1 MAWTELE
8 LRAGLRAGPHRA
20 LLPLLLQGLM
30 LLTSPCLGGPPQ
42 LARTPLS
49 PGQPFLVLWGIPN
62 KACSGRPD
70 PGAFGMER
78 EGRVSMF
85 YEDTLGKYPYYTNQ
99 DQPVNGGLPQHTRL
113 DGHLQKTGED
123 LAAALPSIGYQGLGV
138 LRWGQWSPQWGRNR
152 EKQGIYLEGSRALL
166 RTFFPD
172 WTTEEVEK
180 WSQVDFEAASQS
192 ILMETLW
199 EVRRLR
205 PKALWGVTPYPNC
218 YNSGPAQSLSN
229 YTGRCPAAEMALNDE
244 LLWLWKCCSALYPA
258 LTLEKLQGGTSGARL
273 YTSNQIREA
282 LRVASLAGAAYDL
295 PVFPLVRS
303 VYTSTN
309 TFLSEVD
316 LVNTIG
322 ESAAMGA
329 AGVVLWEKDQGVFST
344 RTQRACSELAT
355 FVREVLGLY
364 AVNVTTAARLC
375 GVSLCQGRG
384 RCVRRKP
391 ESSAYLHLPP
401 SNFVMTQRKV
411 EGVQATGQLDPDNLE
426 AWKRD
431 FQCQWYESLE
441 GAAADEELPKD
452 RAQGALPPTLNSPL
466 LSELNQETRPTLAL
480 SDHSGPSLTAPLL
493 PVLLVL
499 ATALSLNT
507 DLCLNL

>member
-1 MAWTELE
+1 MAGTELE
-8 LRAGLRAGPHRA
+8 LRTGPSAGPHRVV
-20 LLPLLLQGLM
+20 LPLLFQGLL
-30 LLTSPCLGGPPQ
+30 LLTSPCIGGPPQ
-42 LARTPLS
+42 PACSPLL

-62 KACSGRPD
+62 KVCSGCPD

-78 EGRVSMF
+78 EGLVAMF
-85 YEDTLGKYPYYTNQ
+85 YEDTIGKYPYYTDQ
-99 DQPVNGGLPQHTRL
+99 RQPVNGGLPQHTRL

-123 LAAALPSIGYQGLGV
+123 LVAALPSPGYQGLGV
-138 LRWGQWSPQWGRNR
+138 LRWGKWSPQWGRNR
-152 EKQGIYLEGSRALL
+152 ENQGIYLEGSRALL

-172 WTTEEVEK
+172 WTTEELEK
-180 WSQVDFEAASQS
+180 WSQVDFEAAAQS
-192 ILMETLW
+192 IITETLR

-205 PKALWGVTPYPNC
+205 PKALWGLSPYPDC
-218 YNSGPAQSLSN
+218 YNSVPGQLLSN

-244 LLWLWKCCSALYPA
+244 AMWLWKLCSALYPA
-258 LTLEKLQGGTSGARL
+258 LSLEKLQGGTSGVRL

-282 LRVASLAGAAYDL
+282 LRVAGLAGTTYDL

-309 TFLSEVD
+309 TFLSLAD
-316 LVNTIG
+316 LVNTVG

-329 AGVVLWEKDQGVFST
+329 AGVIIWDKDPAVSST
-344 RTQRACSELAT
+344 NPQRACSELAT
-355 FVREVLGLY
+355 FIREVLGPY

-391 ESSAYLHLPP
+391 ESSVYLQLPP
-401 SNFVMTQRKV
+401 PNFLITRGKT
-411 EGVQATGQLDPDNLE
+411 EGVQATGRLDPGDLE

-441 GAAADEELPKD
+441 GAAADEENLKD
-452 RAQGALPPTLNSPL
+452 KAQDGAQGTLPTAPTP
-466 LSELNQETRPTLAL
+466 LSELNQDTPVM
-480 SDHSGPSLTAPLL
+480 DHSGPSLTAPVLPLL
-493 PVLLVL
+493 LIWAITLH
-499 ATALSLNT
+499 S
-507 DLCLNL
+507 